1 MIHRIERLK
10 RNIGLK
16 EEEALLITSPVNRR
30 YYAGFTGTAGAVFCS
45 RGRNLF
51 LTDFRYAEQAQ
62 AQCPGF
68 EIIEMPAGTS
78 LFDFLSGQALSV
90 LYVEENHLTMASA
103 GQVSQKAP
111 KAVLK
116 PLDEQVAEQRVR
128 KEASEIEKISEAA
141 RIADAA
147 FLHILDFLKPGRQEK
162 EIALEL
168 EFFMRR
174 QGAEGLSFETIV
186 ASGNRSAMPHGV
198 ASGKRIQN
206 GEFVTMDFG
215 CRFEGYCSDM
225 TRTIHMGPASEEERR
240 VYALVLRAQQKALA
254 CIRAGVR
261 AAAVDKCARDII
273 MEGGYGERFGHGL
286 GHGVGLEVHEAPRLS
301 PKGDTVLAADMVV
314 TDEPGIYLPGRFGIR
329 IEDLVV
335 VGACG
340 CRVLSSSPK
349 DLIEIGNG

>member
-10 RNIGLK
+10 RNLDLK
-16 EEEALLITSPVNRR
+16 DKEALLITSPVNRR
-30 YYAGFTGTAGAVFCS
+30 YYAGFTGTSGAVFCS
-45 RGRNLF
+45 SGRNLF
-51 LTDFRYAEQAQ
+51 LTDFRYAEQAES
-62 AQCPGF
+62 QCPGF
-68 EIIEMPAGTS
+68 EIIVMPAGSS
-78 LFDFLSGQALSV
+78 LFDFLAGQALSA
-90 LYVEENHLTMASA
+90 LYVEEKHLTMASA
-103 GQVSQKAP
+103 GQVAKTAP

-116 PLDEQVAEQRVR
+116 PLDEQVAEQRVL
-128 KEASEIEKISEAA
+128 KESSEIEKIWDAA

-186 ASGNRSAMPHGV
+186 ASGFRSAMPHGV
-198 ASGKRIQN
+198 ASDKRIHD

-215 CRFEGYCSDM
+215 CRFGGYCSDM
-225 TRTIHMGPASEEERR
+225 TRTVHMGPASEEEKN
-240 VYALVLRAQQKALA
+240 VYALVLRAQQKALD

-273 MEGGYGERFGHGL
+273 MEGGYGDRFGHGL

-301 PKGDTVLAADMVV
+301 PHCDTILATDMIV
-314 TDEPGIYLPGRFGIR
+314 TDEPGIYLPGRFGVR

-335 VGACG
+335 VDAGG

-349 DLIEIGNG
+349 DLLEIGNR